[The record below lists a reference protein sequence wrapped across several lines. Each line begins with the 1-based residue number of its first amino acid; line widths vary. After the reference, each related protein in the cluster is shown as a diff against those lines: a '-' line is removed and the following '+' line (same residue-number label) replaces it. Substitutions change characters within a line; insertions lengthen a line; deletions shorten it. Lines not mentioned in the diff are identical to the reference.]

1 MKKEQQEK
9 KPTAV
14 EGMIVTAV
22 VTVGIITWILLGSL
36 ALNIT
41 SFFASLLF
49 LWFWA
54 GVEEA
59 NFDRWLPTLV
69 GAFTGLLL
77 ALQIKYL
84 PEELGTTGLIVSL
97 LIVTLAVYVHIM
109 DWIPVALNKAAM
121 LFLTVFAAP
130 PILDNIDP
138 IELATAIGVGAL
150 FFGGFIKSLQ
160 LLMEKKETKKI

>member
-130 PILDNIDP
+130 PIIDNIDP

>member
-138 IELATAIGVGAL
+138 IE
-150 FFGGFIKSLQ
+150 
-160 LLMEKKETKKI
+160 